1 VAVVTVIIVA
11 VVVVAILV
19 IAGLAW
25 QTQRR
30 RNLLQDRFGPEYDRT
45 VESSDSRKAA
55 EQELAQRAERR
66 DELEIRELS
75 PQEATRYRED
85 WFGIQQRFVDAP
97 GEAVTAAR
105 SLVASAM
112 RDRGYPT
119 DSTDERE
126 TMLSVDHGDVVQCYR
141 EAVGIE
147 ERGQTNGVTTEDLR
161 QAMQLYRTVFDRV
174 VGEPPAVID
183 VTDSGSAYDGTEEPP
198 PPPATNRS
206 RANGRAGSSRRTASA
221 GSAGRVSARRGSPA
235 DPAG

>member
-1 VAVVTVIIVA
+1 VAVVTVIVIA

-25 QTQRR
+25 RAQRR
-30 RNLLQDRFGPEYDRT
+30 RHLLQERFGPEYDRT
-45 VESSDSRKAA
+45 VSSTDDRKAA
-55 EQELAQRAERR
+55 ERELAQRAERR
-66 DELEIRELS
+66 DELEIRDLS
-75 PQEATRYRED
+75 PREATRYRED

-119 DSTDERE
+119 ESTDERE
-126 TMLSVDHGDVVQCYR
+126 SMLSVDHTDVVECYR

-147 ERGQTNGVTTEDLR
+147 ERGQTTGVTTEDLR

-174 VGEPPAVID
+174 VGEAPSVID
-183 VTDSGSAYDGTEEPP
+183 VTEPGSADDAADGSAAAP
-198 PPPATNRS
+198 S
-206 RANGRAGSSRRTASA
+206 ANGSRSSGRGASA
-221 GSAGRVSARRGSPA
+221 GRTRSTGRVSARQGSPA